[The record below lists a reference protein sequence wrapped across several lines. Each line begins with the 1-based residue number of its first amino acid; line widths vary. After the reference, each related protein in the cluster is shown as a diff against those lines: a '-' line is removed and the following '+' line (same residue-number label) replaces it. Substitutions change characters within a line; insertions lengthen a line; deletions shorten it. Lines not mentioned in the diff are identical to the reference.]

1 MSIMLVRCAIVLS
14 ACLAP
19 EALAFLQPDVEGT
32 ARGGANTVSSGTTGA
47 ASSVAGTLP
56 RVPEAPLPGVAPPV
70 SVPLVGSAAPHTA
83 DPVVCGLLGGI
94 IVVNWILACCCAGFG
109 AAGAGAAAVEEEKGD
124 TKDAEA
130 AGAAGGVC
138 GALFACV
145 ECLASIC
152 SIIALVYAAF
162 TGLFRAWLGGQA
174 VSGWCLAMAIIS
186 TLQLVACVCICCC
199 ATCCSALLGAEV
211 YDKYVNQHS
220 KHVFGSHMHEL
231 VHKHKPDGTHPI
243 TEGHIPLHEHIHKH
257 LPIARA
263 AGPPKQGKDLS
274 AKNADYGSTET
285 APETQQPS
293 A

>member
-1 MSIMLVRCAIVLS
+1 MCVRCAVVLAVALVPS
-14 ACLAP
+14 ALG
-19 EALAFLQPDVEGT
+19 FLQPDVEGAAT
-32 ARGGANTVSSGTTGA
+32 GTANTVSSGTTGA
-47 ASSVAGTLP
+47 ASNVAGALP

-70 SVPLVGSAAPHTA
+70 SVPVVGSSAPHTA

-94 IVVNWILACCCAGFG
+94 IVTNWILACCCAGFG

-124 TKDAEA
+124 TQDAEA

-152 SIIALVYAAF
+152 SIIALIYAAF

-199 ATCCSALLGAEV
+199 ATCCSALIGEAV

-231 VHKHKPDGTHPI
+231 VHKHKPSGTHPI
-243 TEGHIPLHEHIHKH
+243 TEGHLPLHEHIHKH
-257 LPIARA
+257 IPIARA
-263 AGPPKQGKDLS
+263 AGKPKEGKTTE
-274 AKNADYGSTET
+274 STPLTES
-285 APETQQPS
+285 QPQS
-293 A
+293 

>member
-1 MSIMLVRCAIVLS
+1 MCVRCAVVLAVALVPS
-14 ACLAP
+14 ALG
-19 EALAFLQPDVEGT
+19 FLQPDVEGAAT
-32 ARGGANTVSSGTTGA
+32 GTANTVSSGTTGA
-47 ASSVAGTLP
+47 ASNVAGALP

-70 SVPLVGSAAPHTA
+70 SVPVVGSSAPHTA

-94 IVVNWILACCCAGFG
+94 IVTNWILACCCAGFG

-124 TKDAEA
+124 TQDAEA

-152 SIIALVYAAF
+152 SIIALIYAAF

-199 ATCCSALLGAEV
+199 ATCCSALIGEAV

-231 VHKHKPDGTHPI
+231 VHKHKPSGTHPI
-243 TEGHIPLHEHIHKH
+243 TEGHLPLHEHIHKH
-257 LPIARA
+257 VPLARA
-263 AGPPKQGKDLS
+263 AGKPKEGKNQ
-274 AKNADYGSTET
+274 ATESTPLNESQ
-285 APETQQPS
+285 PES
-293 A
+293 

>member
-1 MSIMLVRCAIVLS
+1 MCVRCAIVLVVALVPS
-14 ACLAP
+14 ALG
-19 EALAFLQPDVEGT
+19 FLQPDVEGAAT
-32 ARGGANTVSSGTTGA
+32 GTANTVSSGTTGA
-47 ASSVAGTLP
+47 ASNVAGALP

-70 SVPLVGSAAPHTA
+70 SVPVVGSSAPHTA

-94 IVVNWILACCCAGFG
+94 IVTNWILACCCAGFG

-124 TKDAEA
+124 TQDAEA

-152 SIIALVYAAF
+152 SIIALIYAAF

-199 ATCCSALLGAEV
+199 ATCCSALIGEAV

-231 VHKHKPDGTHPI
+231 VHKHKPSGTHPI
-243 TEGHIPLHEHIHKH
+243 TEGHLPLHEHIHKH
-257 LPIARA
+257 IPIARA
-263 AGPPKQGKDLS
+263 AGKPKEGKTTE
-274 AKNADYGSTET
+274 STPLTES
-285 APETQQPS
+285 QPQS
-293 A
+293 

>member
-1 MSIMLVRCAIVLS
+1 MSAMLVRCTVVLS
-14 ACLAP
+14 ILFSP
-19 EALAFLQPDVEGT
+19 EALGLLQPDVEGT
-32 ARGGANTVSSGTTGA
+32 ATGAASTVSSGTTGA

-70 SVPLVGSAAPHTA
+70 TVPVVGSSAPHTA

-152 SIIALVYAAF
+152 SIIALVYA
-162 TGLFRAWLGGQA
+162 
-174 VSGWCLAMAIIS
+174 
-186 TLQLVACVCICCC
+186 
-199 ATCCSALLGAEV
+199 
-211 YDKYVNQHS
+211 
-220 KHVFGSHMHEL
+220 
-231 VHKHKPDGTHPI
+231 
-243 TEGHIPLHEHIHKH
+243 
-257 LPIARA
+257 
-263 AGPPKQGKDLS
+263 
-274 AKNADYGSTET
+274 
-285 APETQQPS
+285 
-293 A
+293 

>member
-1 MSIMLVRCAIVLS
+1 MCVRCAVVLAVALVPS
-14 ACLAP
+14 ALG
-19 EALAFLQPDVEGT
+19 FLQPDVEGAAT
-32 ARGGANTVSSGTTGA
+32 GTANTVSSGTTGA
-47 ASSVAGTLP
+47 ASNVAGALP

-70 SVPLVGSAAPHTA
+70 SVPVVGSSAPHTA

-94 IVVNWILACCCAGFG
+94 IVANWILACCCAGFG

-124 TKDAEA
+124 TQDAEA

-152 SIIALVYAAF
+152 SIIALIYAAF

-199 ATCCSALLGAEV
+199 ATCCSALIGEAV
-211 YDKYVNQHS
+211 YEKYVNQHS

-231 VHKHKPDGTHPI
+231 VHKHKPSGTHPI
-243 TEGHIPLHEHIHKH
+243 TEGHLPLHEHIHKH
-257 LPIARA
+257 VPLARA
-263 AGPPKQGKDLS
+263 AGKPKEGKNQ
-274 AKNADYGSTET
+274 ATESTPLNESQ
-285 APETQQPS
+285 PES
-293 A
+293 

>member
-1 MSIMLVRCAIVLS
+1 MCVRCAIVLVVALVPS
-14 ACLAP
+14 ALG
-19 EALAFLQPDVEGT
+19 FLQPDVEGAAT
-32 ARGGANTVSSGTTGA
+32 GTANTVSSGTTGA
-47 ASSVAGTLP
+47 ASNVAGALP

-70 SVPLVGSAAPHTA
+70 SVPVVGSSAPHTA

-94 IVVNWILACCCAGFG
+94 IVTNWILACCCAGFG

-124 TKDAEA
+124 TQDAEA

-152 SIIALVYAAF
+152 SIIALIYAAF

-199 ATCCSALLGAEV
+199 ATCCSALIGEEV
-211 YDKYVNQHS
+211 YEKYVNQHS

-231 VHKHKPDGTHPI
+231 VHKHKPSGTHPI
-243 TEGHIPLHEHIHKH
+243 TEGHLPLHEHIHKH
-257 LPIARA
+257 IPIARA
-263 AGPPKQGKDLS
+263 AGKPKEGKTTE
-274 AKNADYGSTET
+274 STPLTES
-285 APETQQPS
+285 QPQS
-293 A
+293 

>member
-1 MSIMLVRCAIVLS
+1 MPVRCAFVLS
-14 ACLAP
+14 VSLAAS
-19 EALAFLQPDVEGT
+19 ALGFLQPDIEGT
-32 ARGGANTVSSGTTGA
+32 ATGTAGKISSGTTGT
-47 ASSVAGTLP
+47 ASQVAGSLP
-56 RVPEAPLPGVAPPV
+56 RVPEAPLPGVAGP
-70 SVPLVGSAAPHTA
+70 SVPGVGSSAPHTA

-94 IVVNWILACCCAGFG
+94 IVTNWILACCCAGFG

-124 TKDAEA
+124 TQDAEA

-152 SIIALVYAAF
+152 SIIALIYAAF

-199 ATCCSALLGAEV
+199 ATCCTAVLGEAAYE
-211 YDKYVNQHS
+211 KYVNQHS

-231 VHKHKPDGTHPI
+231 VHKHKPHGTHPI
-243 TEGHIPLHEHIHKH
+243 TEGHLPLHDHIHKH

-263 AGPPKQGKDLS
+263 AGPPKAGKDLPDKANES
-274 AKNADYGSTET
+274 S
-285 APETQQPS
+285 PLQPS
-293 A
+293 S